1 MDRTTLIVEQAV
13 FTTVPLV
20 FGALHLL
27 FFLFDPRRREHL
39 YFSIL
44 TVCFAGA
51 AHFEYQQ
58 DLLLYEPSRRWG
70 LLLIFGI
77 MLSGVRLV
85 QERLYERTPRR
96 FWWFLAAAVAASV
109 WLLFDTGAWLLLIS
123 LFLAAF
129 LVEIG
134 WMAPRLVRASDSSAW
149 VLVFGFL
156 TLTLGGVL
164 DVLIDL
170 GFMTDVLGT
179 TNPWLYGAMFLLLTI
194 SLHLAHDFARVNR
207 ELEERLGEVER
218 LSEER
223 LRQERT
229 AREQEVARRLLELE
243 NARKSEEL
251 EAARRLQ
258 LAMLPARLP
267 TSDAF
272 ELAALTETATEV
284 GGDYYD
290 AHLHADGALTLAL
303 GDAVGHGARAGTLV
317 AISKGLFHLVAEEDG
332 DLGRALGRFNH
343 ALLQTGLERA
353 SMAMTLARLR
363 EGRLTIAA
371 AGIPPALLV
380 RAGTDE
386 VEEIPASGL
395 PLGSSALGRYRQ
407 VAVELGPGD
416 TLLFTTDGLAE
427 AADGEGEPFG
437 YERAAELFLR
447 VAAEPV
453 DRIPRRLAAA
463 VRQWTGT
470 ERPADDVTALVLRA
484 R

>member
-1 MDRTTLIVEQAV
+1 MNRTALIVEQAI

-51 AHFEYQQ
+51 AYFEYQQ
-58 DLLLYEPSRRWG
+58 NLVLEPPRRWG
-70 LLLIFGI
+70 LLLILGI
-77 MLSGVRLV
+77 MLSGIRLV
-85 QERLYERTPRR
+85 QERIYERTPRR
-96 FWWFLAAAVAASV
+96 FWWFLAAAAVAAV
-109 WLLFDTGAWLLLIS
+109 WLLLDTRVWLVFIS

-129 LVEIG
+129 LAEIG
-134 WMAPRLVRASDSSAW
+134 WMAPRLVRTADSSAW
-149 VLVFGFL
+149 ILVAGFL
-156 TLTLGGVL
+156 ILTLGGVL

-170 GFMTDVLGT
+170 GFMTDFLGT
-179 TNPWLYGAMFLLLTI
+179 TNPWLYAAMLLLFTI
-194 SLHLAHDFARVNR
+194 SLHLAHDFARINR
-207 ELEERLGEVER
+207 ELEQRLGEVER
-218 LSEER
+218 LSAER
-223 LRQERT
+223 LRQERA

-243 NARKSEEL
+243 NSRKSEEL
-251 EAARRLQ
+251 EEARRLQ

-267 TSDAF
+267 SGDGF

-290 AHLHADGALTLAL
+290 AHLHAEGTLTLVL

-332 DLGRALGRFNH
+332 DLGRALGRFNR
-343 ALLQTGLERA
+343 ALLETGLERA
-353 SMAMTLARLR
+353 SMAMLLARYQD
-363 EGRLTIAA
+363 GRLKVAA

-380 RAGTDE
+380 RSGNGE
-386 VEEIPASGL
+386 VTELPAAGL
-395 PLGSSALGRYRQ
+395 PLGSSALGRYQ
-407 VAVELGPGD
+407 ELEVALGPGD
-416 TLLFTTDGLAE
+416 TLLFATDGLPE
-427 AADGEGEPFG
+427 ALDRQGEPFG
-437 YERAAELFLR
+437 YERAAELFRR

-453 DRIPRRLAAA
+453 ERIPEHLAKA
-463 VRQWTGT
+463 VREWTGT
-470 ERPADDVTALVLRA
+470 DRPGDDVTLLVLRV

>member
-1 MDRTTLIVEQAV
+1 MDRTALIVEQAI

-20 FGALHLL
+20 FGGLHLL

-51 AHFEYQQ
+51 AYFEYQQ
-58 DLLLYEPSRRWG
+58 DLVLEPPRRWG

-77 MLSGVRLV
+77 MLSGTRLV
-85 QERLYERTPRR
+85 QERIYERTPRR

-109 WLLFDTGAWLLLIS
+109 WLLLDTRSWLLLIS

-134 WMAPRLVRASDSSAW
+134 WMAPHLVRAADSSAW
-149 VLVFGFL
+149 ILVFGFL
-156 TLTLGGVL
+156 TLTVGGVL

-223 LRQERT
+223 LHQERA

-243 NARKSEEL
+243 NTRKSEEL

-332 DLGRALGRFNH
+332 DLGHALGRFNR
-343 ALLQTGLERA
+343 ALLETGLERA
-353 SMAMTLARLR
+353 SMAMMLARLR
-363 EGRLTIAA
+363 DGRLKLAA

-380 RAGTDE
+380 RSGKAE
-386 VEEIPASGL
+386 VTEIPAAGL
-395 PLGSSALGRYRQ
+395 PLGSSTLGSYHQ
-407 VAVELGPGD
+407 VEVELGRGD
-416 TLLFTTDGLAE
+416 TLLLTTDGLAE
-427 AADGEGEPFG
+427 AVDRQGEPFG
-437 YERAAELFLR
+437 YERAAELFRTL
-447 VAAEPV
+447 AAEPV
-453 DRIPRRLAAA
+453 EQIPRHLSEA
-463 VRQWTGT
+463 VRRWTGT
-470 ERPADDVTALVLRA
+470 ERPADDVTMLILRA